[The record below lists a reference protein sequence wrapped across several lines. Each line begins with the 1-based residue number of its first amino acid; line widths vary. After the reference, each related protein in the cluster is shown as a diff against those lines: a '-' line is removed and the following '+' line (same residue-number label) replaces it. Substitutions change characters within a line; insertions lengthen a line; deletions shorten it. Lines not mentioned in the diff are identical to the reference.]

1 MIKHIVL
8 YTIKDGEDK
17 DAVVKCV
24 AGALKPLVGK
34 IPGLLHLEVCRCFG
48 GMDYALYSEF
58 ESRQALEDYQRNPLH
73 LAAKETFHHFLD
85 SRVSGD
91 YEIEV

>member
-17 DAVVKCV
+17 DQAVALV
-24 AGALKPLVGK
+24 ASCLEPLVGK
-34 IPGLLHLEVCRCFG
+34 IPGLLHLEIRRAYQ

-58 ESRQALEDYQRNPLH
+58 ESVEALSAYQKNPLH
-73 LAAKETFHHFLD
+73 LEAKSKFHHLLA
-85 SRVSGD
+85 SRVSAD
-91 YEIEV
+91 YQV

>member
-17 DAVVKCV
+17 DRAVALIASCLEPL
-24 AGALKPLVGK
+24 AGQ
-34 IPGLLHLEVCRCFG
+34 IPGLLHMEVRRAYQ

-58 ESRQALEDYQRNPLH
+58 ESVEALNAYQQNPLH
-73 LAAKETFHHFLD
+73 LEAKSRFNHLLT
-85 SRVSGD
+85 SRVSAD
-91 YEIEV
+91 YQV